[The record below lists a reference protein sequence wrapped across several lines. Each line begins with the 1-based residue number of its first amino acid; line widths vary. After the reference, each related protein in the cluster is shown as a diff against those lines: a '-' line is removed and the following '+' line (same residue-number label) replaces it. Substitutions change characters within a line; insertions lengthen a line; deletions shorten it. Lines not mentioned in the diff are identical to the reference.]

1 MPSFLLEQN
10 LKGSVVGLDEV
21 GCGPWA
27 GPVVA
32 AAFVFLEYTTHPL
45 LQLIKDSKIL
55 TDKARTKISLEL
67 YTLKGNF
74 LDFEIAEAIVAEIDQ
89 LNIKRASMLAME
101 RAYAALA
108 TRHTFAHALVDGIT
122 SPSLPIP
129 LSTIVKGD
137 DKSFSIAGASIVAK
151 VFRDDLMAN
160 LAKQH
165 PHYGWERNAGYGTKA
180 HQEGLQSH
188 GLTPWHRR
196 SFKPIQALAQSH
208 G

>member
-10 LKGSVVGLDEV
+10 LSGRVVGLDEV

-32 AAFVFLEYTTHPL
+32 AAFVFLKYEPHPL
-45 LQLIKDSKIL
+45 LDLIQDSKKL
-55 TDKARTKISLEL
+55 TDKARTKISHALHD
-67 YTLKGNF
+67 LKGIDV
-74 LDFEIAEAIVAEIDQ
+74 DFEIAQASVDEIDQ

-101 RAYAALA
+101 RAFEVLA
-108 TRHTFAHALVDGIT
+108 RRHSFAHALVDGLT
-122 SPSLPIP
+122 PPKLPIA
-129 LSTIVKGD
+129 LTTVTKGD

-151 VFRDDLMAN
+151 VYRDELMRK
-160 LAKQH
+160 LATEH

-180 HQEGLQSH
+180 HQLGLQSH

-196 SFKPIQALAQSH
+196 SFKPIQIWMAHH